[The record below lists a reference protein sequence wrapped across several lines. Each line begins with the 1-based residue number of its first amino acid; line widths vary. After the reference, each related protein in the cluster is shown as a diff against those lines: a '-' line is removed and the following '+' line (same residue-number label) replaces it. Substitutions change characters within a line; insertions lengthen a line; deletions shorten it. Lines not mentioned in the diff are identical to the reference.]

1 MVALMDTREQLAHDL
16 WLSKQ
21 VDTAFKKLNAGDC
34 VLISH
39 QNAKTQMKARKMKI
53 RNKNSK

>member
-1 MVALMDTREQLAHDL
+1 MDTREQLAHDL

-21 VDTAFKKLNAGDC
+21 VDAAFKKLNAGDC

-39 QNAKTQMKARKMKI
+39 EDAKTQMKARKMKI
-53 RNKNSK
+53 RNKVSK

>member
-1 MVALMDTREQLAHDL
+1 MNTREQLAHDL

-21 VDTAFKKLNAGDC
+21 VNAAFKKLNAGDC
-34 VLISH
+34 VLITH
-39 QNAKTQMKARKMKI
+39 EDAKAQMKARKMKI

>member
-1 MVALMDTREQLAHDL
+1 MDTREKLAHDL

-21 VDTAFKKLNAGDC
+21 VDAAIKKLNAGDC

-39 QNAKTQMKARKMKI
+39 QNAKTQMKAQKMKI
-53 RNKNSK
+53 RSQLRK